1 MKSLVL
7 TQDGLQIADTPTP
20 PLMPGYVR
28 IEVRSVGISRT
39 DLRIWK
45 GEVDTDLPLI
55 LGHEFAGVVHESS
68 DPEFKSGTPVTA
80 EVDIT
85 DGNCWYCK
93 NKKKH
98 LCTSKKTLG
107 ITTDGAMA
115 EYLCV
120 PSDHVH
126 KLPDEIDSVTGT
138 FVEPLAIAIETYT
151 RATVKPEESVLVIG
165 TGKAGLLMSQVF
177 DAFGADVY
185 LLGDN
190 QWHLGVA
197 RQVGLQNIVKRSD
210 DWKRMILDA
219 TSGVGPSIVV
229 EATGTNA
236 GLQTALDIVRGDG
249 TIALTGRSEG
259 TFDIDPHSLIS
270 RELSIFGTVRGD
282 YDMAIMMLNKGRIEV
297 KRMVSKEFTLE
308 QGAQAFE
315 AALTPEVVKV
325 NINI

>member
-7 TQDGLQIADTPTP
+7 TRDGLQVADTPTP
-20 PLMPGYVR
+20 PLMPGYIR

-45 GEVDTDLPLI
+45 GEVAADLPLI
-55 LGHEFAGVVHESS
+55 LGHEFAGVIHESS
-68 DPEFKSGTPVTA
+68 DPEFKVGTPVTT
-80 EVDIT
+80 EVDVS
-85 DGNCWYCK
+85 DGDCWYCK

-98 LCTSKKTLG
+98 LCNSKKTLG

-115 EYLCV
+115 EFICI
-120 PSDHVH
+120 PSELVH
-126 KLPDEIDSVTGT
+126 KLPDQIDSVTGT

-151 RATVKPEESVLVIG
+151 RSTVNPEETVLVIG
-165 TGKAGLLMSQVF
+165 TGKAGLLMAQVF

-197 RQVGLQNIVKRSD
+197 KQIGLQNIVNRSG
-210 DWKRMILDA
+210 DWKNTILNS

-229 EATGTNA
+229 EATGTHG

-249 TIALTGRSEG
+249 TIALTGRTEG
-259 TFDIDPHSLIS
+259 PFDVDPRHLIS
-270 RELSIFGTVRGD
+270 REISMFGTIRGD
-282 YDMAIMMLNKGRIEV
+282 YDMAIMMLQKGRIEV

-315 AALTPEVVKV
+315 AATKPEVVKV

>member
-1 MKSLVL
+1 
-7 TQDGLQIADTPTP
+7 
-20 PLMPGYVR
+20 MPGYVR

-45 GEVDTDLPLI
+45 GEVDADLPLI
-55 LGHEFAGVVHESS
+55 LGHEFAGVIHESS
-68 DPEFKSGTPVTA
+68 DPEFKVGTSVTS

-85 DGNCWYCK
+85 CGTCWYCK

-98 LCTSKKTLG
+98 LCSTKKTLG
-107 ITTDGAMA
+107 ISTDGAMA

-120 PSDHVH
+120 PSENVH

-151 RATVKPEESVLVIG
+151 RSTVNPEESVLVIG

-185 LLGDN
+185 LVGDN

-197 RQVGLQNIVKRSD
+197 RQVGLQNILRRSD
-210 DWKRMILDA
+210 DWKKTIRDA
-219 TSGVGPSIVV
+219 TSDVGPSIVV
-229 EATGTNA
+229 EATGTNT
-236 GLQTALDIVRGDG
+236 GLTTALEIVRKDG

-259 TFDIDPHSLIS
+259 TFNLDPQNMIS
-270 RELSIFGTVRGD
+270 RELSMFGTIRGD
-282 YDMAIMMLNKGRIEV
+282 YDMAIMMLQKGRIEV
-297 KRMVSKEFTLE
+297 KRMVSKEITLE

-315 AALTPEVVKV
+315 AALQPEVVKV